1 MEEENEKREGVE
13 LEVDED
19 TTEIIENEDGSA
31 TVIMDE
37 PTVAEN
43 AEFYM
48 NLAEEMPSAD
58 MQEIANSLLEF
69 IERDKQARTL
79 RDKQYE
85 EGLRRT
91 GLGEDAPG
99 GAQFQGA
106 SKVVHPMLTEACVD
120 FSSRVTKELL
130 PANGPVKEYIPGE
143 VTQEKL
149 EKALRK
155 KKFMNWQLT
164 EQMIEFRP
172 EMEQTTTQIP
182 LGGVQY
188 TKLYWDEQ
196 KDRPIFMF
204 VPIDDIYLP
213 YSATSFYS
221 AERKTHVQRLTKLE
235 FEKRINAGMY
245 REIDLTSPKEPEQSA
260 PAKANDKIEGK
271 EQTSYNEDG
280 LRTLFEVACYLDFED
295 NFGLAPYLVTIDESS
310 RQVLSI
316 YRNWDEDD
324 QKQEEL
330 IHIIEWPFVPWRG
343 AYPIGLPH
351 MIGSL
356 SAAATGA
363 LRALLDSAHINNFPG
378 MLKLKGGSR
387 GGQSDRIE
395 PTQVTEIEGGVG
407 VDDVR
412 KIAMPVP
419 FNPPNAVLFSLLG
432 FVTDAAKGVVRTTFE
447 DLKQAS
453 PQQPVGT
460 TLALIE
466 QGMTVFSAIH
476 ARLHNSMQMTLR
488 VLHRLNAKHLSD
500 DYIKRATGELIAKA
514 EDFRGPIDVI
524 PVSDPNIFSEAQRFA
539 QVQAVAQRAAAMPQ
553 LYDQRAVEEL
563 FLERLKIPN
572 GKDLLVKRPEPI
584 ELNAV
589 NENLALTLG
598 KPVAAFPLQDHL
610 AHLQVHLDYLR
621 SPIFGSNPLIAPV
634 YIPGVLQHIK
644 EHMVYWYS
652 TYLYEQAS
660 AATGVPLDQFLAGKD
675 PEISAEVDR
684 TLAMASQR
692 FMPDISATFEGLPP
706 IVMQAQQLLQQF
718 KPQQPADPTQVL
730 MAETQR
736 KAQADQ
742 AKAQADQARIGLEQA
757 KMASQTEIENRRME
771 LERLRIQREMELDAI
786 KRQEREMELEARM
799 AMNREDNMT
808 AKELAVFEAEQGIKT
823 PYSTGRGINPN
834 P

>member
-1 MEEENEKREGVE
+1 MEEENEKLQGVE
-13 LEVDED
+13 AELDED
-19 TTEIIENEDGSA
+19 MPDVIENEDGSA
-31 TVIMDE
+31 TVIMDD
-37 PTVAEN
+37 PVIAEN

-48 NLAEEMPSAD
+48 NLAEDMPSGE
-58 MQEIANSLLEF
+58 MQEIANTLIEF

-130 PANGPVKEYIPGE
+130 PPNGPVKEYIPGE

-164 EQMIEFRP
+164 EQMVEFRP

-235 FEKRINAGMY
+235 FEKRVNAGMY
-245 REIDLTSPKEPEQSA
+245 RQIELTSPNEPEQSA

-280 LRTLFEVACYLDFED
+280 LRTLFEVACYLDFEE

-310 RQVLSI
+310 RQVLSV

-324 QKQEEL
+324 DKQEEL

-412 KIAMPVP
+412 KIAMAVP
-419 FNPPNAVLFSLLG
+419 FNPPNGVLYQLLG

-488 VLHRLNAKHLSD
+488 VLHRLNAKHLTD
-500 DYIKRATGELIAKA
+500 DYIKRATGELIARA
-514 EDFRGPIDVI
+514 EDFRGPLDVI

-539 QVQAVAQRAAAMPQ
+539 QVQAVAQRSAAMPQ

-572 GKDLLVKRPEPI
+572 AKELLVKKPEPI

-610 AHLQVHLDYLR
+610 AHLQVHLDYLS

-652 TYLYEQAS
+652 TFLYEQAS
-660 AATGVPLDQFLAGKD
+660 AATGVPLDQFLSGKD

-692 FMPDISATFEGLPP
+692 YMPDISATFQGLPP
-706 IVMQAQQLLQQF
+706 IIMQAQQLLQQF
-718 KPQQPADPTQVL
+718 KPPQPSDPAQVL

-742 AKAQADQARIGLEQA
+742 AKAQADQARLGLEQA
-757 KMASQTEIENRRME
+757 KVASEAEIENRRME

-786 KRQEREMELEARM
+786 KRQEREMELEARL